1 MLFNSSTGFGAIT
14 IAIHWVSALVII
26 GQFCVGLYM
35 LSLDYYDPYY
45 HRLPDYHKSIG
56 ILFAVLLCIRILW
69 TAVNPRPLPAKGVSG
84 WEHRVARITHTTL
97 LGLLVI
103 VVVFGYLIST
113 ADGSSIRVFN
123 LFEVPATLSS
133 ANQEDWAGEL
143 HYWFALSVILLS
155 GIHALAAL
163 KHHFIDRNE
172 TLARMLGK
180 SPANPEQG
188 PPSR

>member
-1 MLFNSSTGFGAIT
+1 MLFNSSARFGAIT
-14 IAIHWVSALVII
+14 IAIHWVSAVVII
-26 GQFCVGLYM
+26 GQFCTGLYM

-45 HRLPDYHKSIG
+45 NVLPHYHKSIG
-56 ILFAVLLCIRILW
+56 ILFAVLLFIRILW
-69 TAVNPRPLPAKGVSG
+69 TAVNPRPVPAKGVSD
-84 WEHRVARITHTTL
+84 WEHKMALFTHKTL
-97 LGLLVI
+97 LGLLI
-103 VVVFGYLIST
+103 TVVVFGYLIST

-155 GIHALAAL
+155 GVHALAAL

-172 TLARMLGK
+172 TLVRMLG
-180 SPANPEQG
+180 Q
-188 PPSR
+188 

>member
-1 MLFNSSTGFGAIT
+1 MLFNSSARFGAIT

-26 GQFCVGLYM
+26 GQFCMGLYM

-45 HRLPDYHKSIG
+45 HLLPDYHKSIG

-69 TAVNPRPLPAKGVSG
+69 TAVNPRPLPAKGVSE

-97 LGLLVI
+97 LGLLLI

-113 ADGSSIRVFN
+113 ADGSSIQVFN